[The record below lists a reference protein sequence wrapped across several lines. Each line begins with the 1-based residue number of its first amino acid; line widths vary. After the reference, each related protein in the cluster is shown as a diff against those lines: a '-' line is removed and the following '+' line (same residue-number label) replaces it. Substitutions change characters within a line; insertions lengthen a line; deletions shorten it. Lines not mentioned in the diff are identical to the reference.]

1 MARVQPFAAVVP
13 DPQHAGAVIAPPYDV
28 LSEAQARSIASE
40 RRSFVRVTRSEV
52 DLPPG
57 TDAHSDAAYQQAR
70 KTLDAFLDDGLVQQ
84 LDDATYLFYGQ
95 AFTPPT
101 CAPHEGVHRQIGIL
115 AAASVAEYDDGRIA
129 RHEYTRPDKEDDR
142 THHMDVLD
150 AQVGLVFLAYR
161 PTDALDA
168 ITARVT
174 ARDPEWRVT
183 TEDGVEHTL
192 WRATAD
198 EVSQIEAAFADI
210 PRLYIAD
217 GHHRSAAASRIHADR
232 QDETSAAFLA
242 GLYPSDRLLVMAYNR
257 IVHDLNGLEPDAFL
271 ARVREGWTVT
281 PTDSDTPDS
290 KGAFRMFLQ
299 GRWYALAPRADV
311 VQVDANDPVAT
322 LDVALL
328 QDHLLGPILGIDD
341 PRRSTRITFVGGIH
355 GPDGL
360 VDGVQAIGADAD
372 GPAVAFHLFPTSL
385 DELFAVADAGE
396 VMPPKSTW
404 FEPKLREGVAVRL
417 LR

>member
-13 DPQHAGAVIAPPYDV
+13 DPAHAQAVIAPPYDV
-28 LSEAQARSIASE
+28 LSEDQARSIAEE

-52 DLPPG
+52 DLEPG
-57 TDAHSDAAYQQAR
+57 TDPHSDAAYRQAR
-70 KTLDAFLDDGLVQQ
+70 TTLDAFLADGLLRP

-95 AFTPPT
+95 AFRPPQR
-101 CAPHEGVHRQIGIL
+101 PGQLHRQVGIL

-129 RHEYTRPDKEDDR
+129 KHEFTRPDKEDDR

-168 ITARVT
+168 ITERVT
-174 ARDPEWRVT
+174 AGEPAWRVT

-192 WRATAD
+192 WVAPAA
-198 EVSQIEAAFADI
+198 EVPAIEAAFAEI

-217 GHHRSAAASRIHADR
+217 GHHRSAAASRIHAQR
-232 QDETSAAFLA
+232 QDTASEAFLA

-257 IVHDLNGLEPDAFL
+257 IVHDLNGHTEASFLERIREQWAVTPDA
-271 ARVREGWTVT
+271 TDT
-281 PTDSDTPDS
+281 PTE
-290 KGAFRMFLQ
+290 KGDFRMRLG
-299 GRWYALAPRADV
+299 GRWYALSPRTDV
-311 VQVDANDPVAT
+311 LKVDESDPVAT

-328 QDHLLGPILGIDD
+328 QDHLLGPVLGIDD

-355 GPDGL
+355 GAAGL
-360 VDGVQAIGADAD
+360 VDGVQAREAGSD
-372 GPAVAFHLFPTSL
+372 GPAVAFHLFPTGL